1 MQQSQQQRPEHPATF
16 NELLIN
22 EVRAHPQLYNQQH
35 RVCTDNGERNV
46 IWEVIAQRIDETV
59 NGEFAKKRWLQM
71 RDRYRKELKMAL
83 RTSVQPKWP
92 YFAKL
97 SWLDPY
103 LKGAKKVDSASNSP
117 LGQQN
122 NLIAEFGIAS
132 KQQDFNGLNG
142 IFGGTENNNETLMAA
157 SREFLERQQRE
168 KQENVSTSSAIS
180 NNDLNIQ
187 QLHNDLLSDNA
198 TIASSSA
205 NSDESIGDQQNNNSY
220 LNDGNED
227 IEGIVLNGGDNT
239 DFANIRNGNNGEA
252 TDKKQSELQSRSR
265 LRNSPFMIRRG
276 FVGDSKVT
284 KNQQRGR
291 SKFTIN
297 CNNKLSKIKKFDIA
311 SFCMNGNNNS
321 NGVEDKACLEEIET
335 ATMLDEDEDE
345 DCLFARLVVARLKNF
360 YEKEILYRNV
370 NEWTLTKIITEL
382 ERLIRLRAERV
393 QRTPKCARQELGL
406 ILGVESASEILEL
419 IRRTKAEA
427 SSTTTTK
434 EFNNNNALI
443 KEGEKEKINKK
454 YGLNNGKENI

>member
-142 IFGGTENNNETLMAA
+142 IFGGTENNNDHQLQFPSPTVNLLETLMAA

-227 IEGIVLNGGDNT
+227 IEGIVLNGGENT

-252 TDKKQSELQSRSR
+252 TDKKQSEFQSRSR

-291 SKFTIN
+291 SKFNIN

-321 NGVEDKACLEEIET
+321 NNVEDKACLEEIET

-345 DCLFARLVVARLKNF
+345 DCLFARLVVARLKKFNPKKRREMRSRIHHWF
-360 YEKEILYRNV
+360 LIFSILF
-370 NEWTLTKIITEL
+370 TLI
-382 ERLIRLRAERV
+382 
-393 QRTPKCARQELGL
+393 
-406 ILGVESASEILEL
+406 
-419 IRRTKAEA
+419 
-427 SSTTTTK
+427 
-434 EFNNNNALI
+434 
-443 KEGEKEKINKK
+443 
-454 YGLNNGKENI
+454 

>member
-83 RTSVQPKWP
+83 RTSIQPKWP

-142 IFGGTENNNETLMAA
+142 IFGGTENNNDHQLQFPSPTVNLLETLMAA

-187 QLHNDLLSDNA
+187 QLHNDLLFDNA

-205 NSDESIGDQQNNNSY
+205 NSDESIADQQNNNSY

-227 IEGIVLNGGDNT
+227 IEGIGLAGGENT
-239 DFANIRNGNNGEA
+239 DFANIRNVNGNNGEA

-265 LRNSPFMIRRG
+265 IRNSPFMIRRG

-291 SKFTIN
+291 SKFNIN
-297 CNNKLSKIKKFDIA
+297 CNKKIKKFDIA
-311 SFCMNGNNNS
+311 SFCMNGNNNI
-321 NGVEDKACLEEIET
+321 NNVKDKAYLEEIET
-335 ATMLDEDEDE
+335 ATILDEDEDE
-345 DCLFARLVVARLKNF
+345 DCLFARLVVARLKKFSPKKRREMRSRIHHWLDQEEDKIEMTTND
-360 YEKEILYRNV
+360 EGKELDTTQS
-370 NEWTLTKIITEL
+370 NEDNNDD
-382 ERLIRLRAERV
+382 LIRL
-393 QRTPKCARQELGL
+393 
-406 ILGVESASEILEL
+406 
-419 IRRTKAEA
+419 
-427 SSTTTTK
+427 
-434 EFNNNNALI
+434 
-443 KEGEKEKINKK
+443 
-454 YGLNNGKENI
+454 